1 MTEHD
6 ALLAA
11 VIAAPADDLPRLV
24 YADWVEE
31 HGEPDRAAFI
41 RGQIELA
48 RTPPWEPFAVR
59 CRHFHADDLDTGRRW
74 LDRLPDLG
82 DWWYVRW
89 DDRHAYRR
97 GFGWGLA
104 VEQPPAL
111 VGAGNAVF
119 AAAPVGRLAL
129 SSATLDDWR
138 AFARRPWLARVTDIT
153 FAGLNSPNEP
163 AAVLGESPFA
173 TGLRDLTFD
182 RSDIP
187 GMPEVLER
195 LMRSPVG
202 PRLTG
207 LHFTHGCEFVED
219 MIDAL
224 AAGPAPPR
232 LDRLSYPAAN
242 LDRHSLKRLL
252 DLPVVPSL
260 TFLRLTRN
268 WLGVEGA
275 KVVADAPA
283 LAGVADL
290 DLSRCALEAPAIAE
304 LVATTRLTNLRRLD
318 LNRNTIG
325 PDGVALLAAAPAF
338 AGLRAVDLHQ
348 TGADDRALPA
358 LVRGRFWPN
367 LVELDLRENRITDAG
382 ARVLLGAGV
391 PPDLVALRLDGNLIG
406 EAACEDL
413 RRHFGDRVTCAG
425 R

>member
-1 MTEHD
+1 MTDHD

-31 HGEPDRAAFI
+31 RGEPDRAAFI
-41 RGQIELA
+41 RGQVELA

-59 CRHFHADDLDTGRRW
+59 CRHFSADDLDSGRRW
-74 LDRLPDLG
+74 LDRLPDVG
-82 DWWYVRW
+82 DRWFVRW
-89 DDRHAYRR
+89 DGEHAYRR
-97 GFGWGLA
+97 GFGWALA

-111 VGAGNAVF
+111 VEAGDAVF

-129 SSATLDDWR
+129 GTATLDDWR
-138 AFARRPWLARVTDIT
+138 AFARCPWLARVTDIT
-153 FAGLNSPNEP
+153 FGGLNSPNEP
-163 AAVLGESPFA
+163 AGAIGQSPYA
-173 TGLRDLTFD
+173 TGLRDLSFD
-182 RSDIP
+182 RSDIAS
-187 GMPEVLER
+187 MPLILER

-207 LHFTHGCEFVED
+207 LHFARGWEIAHE

-232 LDRLSYPAAN
+232 LDRLSYPDGHLDWYN
-242 LDRHSLKRLL
+242 LRRLL
-252 DLPVVPSL
+252 DLPVIPSL

-268 WLGVEGA
+268 WLDTDGA
-275 KVVADAPA
+275 KVVAAAPA
-283 LAGVADL
+283 LAGLADL
-290 DLSRCALEAPAIAE
+290 DISRCALDAPAVAE
-304 LVATTRLTNLRRLD
+304 LAATTRLTNLRRLD
-318 LNRNTIG
+318 LYRNTIG

-338 AGLRAVDLHQ
+338 AGLRSLGLSQ

-358 LVRGRFWPN
+358 LVRGRVWPN

-382 ARVLLGAGV
+382 AKALLGAAV
-391 PPDLVALRLDGNLIG
+391 PPDLAAVRLDGNLIG
-406 EAACEDL
+406 EAMCGEL
-413 RRHFGDRVTCAG
+413 RRHFGDRVLCDA